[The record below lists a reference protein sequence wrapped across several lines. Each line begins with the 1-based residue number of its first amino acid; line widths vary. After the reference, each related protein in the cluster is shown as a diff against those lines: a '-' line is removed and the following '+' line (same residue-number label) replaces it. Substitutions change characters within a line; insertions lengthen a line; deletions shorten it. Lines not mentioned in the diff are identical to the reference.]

1 MSFSFYTYPRLQIWA
16 SKNPHTS
23 LNYAQLY
30 GHSPFWGKGP
40 YSAGTT
46 HDSTKVSNNCSSWPW
61 SENQCQWMSV
71 NLRPT
76 LSFLPSTT
84 KLQVFSPVII
94 VFVCCLRNS
103 KKPVT
108 GTSLAAQMND
118 KCKWTSPECYP
129 LLPSLPGCLS
139 GVFFVGQFGSFFWT
153 AFFFHF
159 Y

>member
-1 MSFSFYTYPRLQIWA
+1 MTI
-16 SKNPHTS
+16 
-23 LNYAQLY
+23 
-30 GHSPFWGKGP
+30 
-40 YSAGTT
+40 
-46 HDSTKVSNNCSSWPW
+46 HDSTKVNNNCSPWPL

-76 LSFLPSTT
+76 LSFLPSIT

-94 VFVCCLRNS
+94 VFVSCLRNS

-118 KCKWTSPECYP
+118 KCKWMSLECYP
-129 LLPSLPGCLS
+129 LISQLAGYLS

-159 Y
+159 YWIRNYSTFCSAGNTLFCQSCIEREAFSKWISHRGEI